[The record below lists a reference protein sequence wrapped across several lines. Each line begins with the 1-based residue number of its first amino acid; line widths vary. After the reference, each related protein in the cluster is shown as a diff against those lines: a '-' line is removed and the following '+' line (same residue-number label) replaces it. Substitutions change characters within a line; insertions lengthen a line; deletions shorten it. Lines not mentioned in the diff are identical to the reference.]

1 MANKKEIT
9 KNTKSTVAQ
18 TASVKKST
26 NDIIDDTM
34 YIITEQFN
42 WADEIDFSGFTILV
56 GTDLFKLKSKIQNLI
71 DSGNDE
77 EISIGVGTNEEVDSS
92 YEEILEILD
101 SAEKISDDDVKVL
114 KKHLGLRKS
123 YVNYIEYAYGNTMLT
138 HFIRRY
144 L

>member
-26 NDIIDDTM
+26 NSTDNIM
-34 YIITEQFN
+34 YIITDSFN
-42 WADEIDFSGFTILV
+42 WADEIDFDGFVIL
-56 GTDLFKLKSKIQNLI
+56 TRQDLRDLKKEVQSLI
-71 DSGNDE
+71 DSGDDE

>member
-9 KNTKSTVAQ
+9 KNTKNTVAQ
-18 TASVKKST
+18 NVTVKKST
-26 NDIIDDTM
+26 NNTDNTM
-34 YIITEQFN
+34 YIITDSFN
-42 WADEIDFSGFTILV
+42 WADEIDFDGFVIL
-56 GTDLFKLKSKIQNLI
+56 TKKDLRDLKKEVQSLI
-71 DSGNDE
+71 DSGDDE
-77 EISIGVGTNEEVDSS
+77 EISIGVGTNEEVNSS

-101 SAEKISDDDVKVL
+101 SAEKISEDNVKVF
-114 KKHLGLRKS
+114 KKYLGLRKS

>member
-1 MANKKEIT
+1 MANKKAIT
-9 KNTKSTVAQ
+9 KNTKSAVAQ

-26 NDIIDDTM
+26 NNTDNTM
-34 YIITEQFN
+34 YIITDSFN
-42 WADEIDFSGFTILV
+42 WADEIDFDGFVIL
-56 GTDLFKLKSKIQNLI
+56 TKQDLRDLKKKVQSLI
-71 DSGNDE
+71 DSGDDE

-92 YEEILEILD
+92 YEEILDILD
-101 SAEKISDDDVKVL
+101 SAEKISEDNVKVF
-114 KKHLGLRKS
+114 KKYLGLRKS

>member
-1 MANKKEIT
+1 MASKKAIT

-18 TASVKKST
+18 TASAKKPTNST
-26 NDIIDDTM
+26 DNIM
-34 YIITEQFN
+34 YIITESFN
-42 WADEIDFSGFTILV
+42 WADEIDFDGFAIL
-56 GTDLFKLKSKIQNLI
+56 TKKDLLDLKSEVKSLI
-71 DSGNDE
+71 DSGDDE
-77 EISIGVGTNEEVDSS
+77 EIEIGVRTNEDIDSS

-114 KKHLGLRKS
+114 KKYLGLRKS
-123 YVNYIEYAYGNTMLT
+123 YVDYIEYAYGNTMLT